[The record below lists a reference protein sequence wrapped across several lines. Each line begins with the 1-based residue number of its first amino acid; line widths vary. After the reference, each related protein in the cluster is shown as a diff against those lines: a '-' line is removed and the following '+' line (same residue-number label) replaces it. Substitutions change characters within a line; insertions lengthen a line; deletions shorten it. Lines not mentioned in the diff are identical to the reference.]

1 MGITSGVRILIMCIM
16 KINGHCKIPPSVY
29 SIAYYL
35 SCNVFV
41 LCMTTIRISYWKRR
55 INLKGKYVIFL
66 LVILLAACGQA
77 EQKKETKQVEETV
90 NEVKETTGITV
101 ISKKHKEKKLKESET
116 KLVIDIINKAE
127 KQNVTGSFGE
137 PEYEMQISRNGKK
150 ETYYAWLRGEDRRGW
165 LQYKDAMYML
175 NEKDTE
181 TLLAIFPKI
190 SEEQEGEEEAGALT
204 EVTKKD
210 LQITAFHIKA
220 GDQKM
225 NYTVRYTISQSLYNK
240 LAKEQ
245 DYYLQLIFP
254 EKVQKLIGAKESE
267 MILGGKVKEGYKQYE
282 VQATVPVKSASESQ
296 LKSFETYYENYDLKI
311 LNNKKEKIGVFQ
323 NIIQIVKEYGEK
335 MNLQR

>member
-1 MGITSGVRILIMCIM
+1 M
-16 KINGHCKIPPSVY
+16 
-29 SIAYYL
+29 
-35 SCNVFV
+35 
-41 LCMTTIRISYWKRR
+41 
-55 INLKGKYVIFL
+55 KGKYLIFL
-66 LVILLAACGQA
+66 CVILLASCGQA
-77 EQKKETKQVEETV
+77 EQKKESKQVEETV
-90 NEVKETTGITV
+90 NEVKEPLQVTV
-101 ISKKHKEKKLKESET
+101 IQKGTEEKKLKKMDAE
-116 KLVIDIINKAE
+116 LVVDIINKAE
-127 KQNVTGSFGE
+127 KQEVTGSFGE
-137 PEYEMQISRNGKK
+137 PEYEIQISRDGKI

-165 LQYKDAMYML
+165 MQYKKAMYML

-181 TLLAIFPKI
+181 KLLAIFPKI
-190 SEEQEGEEEAGALT
+190 PEQKEDEMQVGPLT

-245 DYYLQLIFP
+245 EYYLQLIFP

-267 MILGGKVKEGYKQYE
+267 IISAEKVKEGYKQYE
-282 VQATVPVKSASESQ
+282 LKVTVPIKDASESQ
-296 LKSFETYYENYDLKI
+296 LKALESYYDNYGLQI
-311 LNNKKEKIGVFQ
+311 LNSKKEKVGAFR